1 MQIIPVDRL
10 ILGRFQDNFEF
21 LQWFKKFFDA
31 NYDGSEYDAL
41 SLRGGVELGKG
52 LPGAGPPPAARGSK
66 MPTKAKTTQARS
78 QEGKIAASKC
88 TDNNEHVFRVANA
101 HFSFWDAS

>member
-10 ILGRFQDNFEF
+10 ILGRFQDNFEY

-41 SLRGGVELGKG
+41 GVRGGIELGKG
-52 LPGAGPPPAARGSK
+52 LPGAAPPNARGSK
-66 MPTKAKTTQARS
+66 MPTKARAQARNADH
-78 QEGKIAASKC
+78 GKRAAVPLYKG
-88 TDNNEHVFRVANA
+88 
-101 HFSFWDAS
+101 